1 MKQRYN
7 NLKELLRQNRDD
19 LEYLLFVG
27 IPGGILMILLA
38 ERMNFVN
45 LF

>member
-1 MKQRYN
+1 MTQWYIN
-7 NLKELLRQNRDD
+7 IKESIRQNRDD

-27 IPGGILMILLA
+27 LPGGIILLLLN
-38 ERMNFVN
+38 EYFDLSK